1 MAIRLCIRNH
11 FNIFVANFIRILYIQ
26 CTMKNKVFV
35 AIAGNIGSGKS
46 SLTRLLSSHYG
57 WNSSFEFID
66 DNPYMSDFYA
76 DMGRWSFN
84 LQVFFLSKRFTD
96 HKKIV
101 EGSASVIQD
110 RSIYEDAE
118 IFAKNLHM
126 IGKMDDR
133 DYDNYVALYSVMMEY
148 LQPPDLLI
156 YLDAK
161 IETLMAQIARRGR
174 EYEQGIPRSY
184 LEQLNAHYA
193 DWIKNYKLGPLLTI
207 PSDEVD
213 FVHERGDFNR
223 MLMLIHARLMDIGY
237 QSSGIRD

>member
-1 MAIRLCIRNH
+1 ML
-11 FNIFVANFIRILYIQ
+11 
-26 CTMKNKVFV
+26 
-35 AIAGNIGSGKS
+35 
-46 SLTRLLSSHYG
+46 
-57 WNSSFEFID
+57 
-66 DNPYMSDFYA
+66 DFYA

-84 LQVFFLSKRFTD
+84 LQVFFFSKRFTD

-118 IFAKNLHM
+118 IFAKNLYM

-148 LQPPDLLI
+148 LQSFDLLI

-174 EYEQGIPRSY
+174 EYE
-184 LEQLNAHYA
+184 
-193 DWIKNYKLGPLLTI
+193 
-207 PSDEVD
+207 
-213 FVHERGDFNR
+213 
-223 MLMLIHARLMDIGY
+223 
-237 QSSGIRD
+237 